1 MAKERLSMRK
11 TKEILRLRW
20 SQGLSVRETSRSVG
34 VSTGV
39 VDKTT
44 CRARAAGLTWPEI
57 EAQPEAELEARLY
70 GTGQVV
76 AGSARAQPDPL
87 YMHQELMRVGVT
99 LELLH
104 LEYLQE
110 HPDGYRYTSYCE
122 VYRRWRARKPMW
134 MRQSHKAGEK
144 AFTDYSG
151 KRPRIIDATT
161 GETIEVELFVAA
173 LGASSYTY
181 VEATRTQRI
190 EDWLGSHN
198 RMVEFYGGVTT
209 MVVPDQLKSAV
220 TRPCRYEPGITRS
233 YAQWAQHY
241 GTAIVPARPSKPKD
255 KAKVEVAVQVAQRWV
270 LARLRNETFFSLDA
284 LNARIAELREELNA
298 RPMRAYGGASRRDL
312 FERLDKPALSEL
324 PELRFEI
331 AAWGE
336 ATVNRDYHF
345 ELSKHL
351 YSVPYALL
359 GERIETRSTGTTV
372 EAFLRGQRVCCHV
385 RDDTPF
391 KHTTEPSHMP
401 QQHRHH
407 ADGVDSVLAWA
418 ETVGPW
424 TIAMVNAIVNA
435 NVIRE
440 QGFRSARGLQ
450 RIGERYGAERTE
462 AACERAVGF
471 GARSYKPIERLLR
484 LGRETTS
491 DPRATSE
498 DSPGICHENVRGP
511 DYYH

>member
-39 VDKTT
+39 VDKTV
-44 CRARAAGLTWPEI
+44 CRARAAGLAWEQV
-57 EAQPEAELEARLY
+57 AALPEAELEVKLY
-70 GTGQVV
+70 GSGPVV
-76 AGSARAQPDPL
+76 AGTARAQPDPV
-87 YMHQELMRVGVT
+87 YIHQELTRVGVT

-110 HPDGYRYTSYCE
+110 HPDGYRYTSFCE
-122 VYRRWRARKPMW
+122 VYRRWRDRKPMW

-144 AFTDYSG
+144 VFTDYSG
-151 KRPRIIDATT
+151 KQPRLVDPTT
-161 GETIEVELFVAA
+161 GEVVEVELFVSA

-198 RMVEFYGGVTT
+198 RMVEFYGGVTM

-220 TRPCRYEPGITRS
+220 TTPCRYEPGITRS
-233 YAQWAQHY
+233 YAYWAQHY
-241 GTAIVPARPSKPKD
+241 ETAIVPARPRKPKD

-270 LARLRNETFFSLDA
+270 IARLRNETFFSLEA
-284 LNARIAELREELNA
+284 LNKRIAELLEDLNA
-298 RPMRAYGGASRRDL
+298 RPMRAYGGASRREL
-312 FERLDKPALSEL
+312 FERLDKPALRPL
-324 PELRFEI
+324 PVTRFEI
-331 AAWGE
+331 ATWGDS
-336 ATVNRDYHF
+336 TVNRDYHF
-345 ELSKHL
+345 DVRKHL
-351 YSVPYALL
+351 YSAPHALL
-359 GERIETRSTGTTV
+359 GERIETRSTDTTV
-372 EAFLRGQRVCCHV
+372 EGFLRGQRVCCHV

-391 KHTTEPSHMP
+391 QHTTDLAHMP

-407 ADGVDSVLAWA
+407 ADGIDSVLAWA
-418 ETVGPW
+418 EKVGPFA
-424 TIAMVNAIVNA
+424 IAMVNAIVSA

-450 RIGERYGAERTE
+450 RIGERFGAERTE

-471 GARSYKPIERLLR
+471 GARSYKPVERILR
-484 LGRETTS
+484 LGRELTT
-491 DPRATSE
+491 DPRSASN
-498 DSPGICHENVRGP
+498 DSPGISHENVRGP
-511 DYYH
+511 GYYH